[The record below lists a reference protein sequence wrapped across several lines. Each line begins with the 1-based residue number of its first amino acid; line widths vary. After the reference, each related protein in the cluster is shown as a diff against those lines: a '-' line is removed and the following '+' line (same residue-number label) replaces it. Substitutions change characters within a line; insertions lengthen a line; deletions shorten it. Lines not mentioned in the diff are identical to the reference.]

1 MNNREMLP
9 ILKEIQQQNMS
20 RFGEIF
26 SEFERLLARFRFRLN
41 DDDASQEL
49 TLFFLELLT
58 SMDTDKFMED
68 ESEGLKRYIAVCL
81 RNHYIALSKRQSAYR
96 MMCDEL
102 YEGLASDMLSEE
114 KIELKHALRR
124 LPDKQRLVIV
134 YRYLYG
140 YSIEEIAAL
149 LSVTRQAANQL
160 KKRGLKSLKTYF
172 TG

>member
-9 ILKEIQQQNMS
+9 ILKEIKQQNMS

-26 SEFERLLARFRFRLN
+26 AEFERLLACFRFRLK
-41 DDDASQEL
+41 DDDATQEL

-58 SMDTDKFMED
+58 SIDTDKFVSD
-68 ESEGLKRYIAVCL
+68 ESEALRRYIAVCL
-81 RNHYIALSKRQSAYR
+81 RNRYIALSKRQSAYR
-96 MMCDEL
+96 AMCGEL

-149 LSVTRQAANQL
+149 LCITRQAANQL
-160 KKRGLKSLKTYF
+160 KKRGLSTLKTYF
-172 TG
+172 SD